1 MGLYGDSPYIL
12 YINQGIKSPHSYGE
26 TTGKLRGLGAPY
38 GDSPFWVVINGRT
51 GHFGAMMNNPPD
63 SPVQV
68 VTGGSARP
76 AWSDGLT
83 DKMVA
88 FVEHY
93 VSYRNA
99 TQAYDFAYDA
109 RDGSYETRRKEGQR
123 LLHHPRIQAAVKA
136 RAAIAQHESGMGVAW
151 LLERF
156 LRIANADPRELIGL
170 KIGCCRYCRGEGGGY
185 QWREREYL
193 EEMRKV
199 DEANEN
205 RAPNAKEI
213 PYPDPAGGFGYN
225 ATLAPN
231 PDCQQCHGE
240 GVERFVP
247 RDTDKLSDDAL
258 LLYGGV
264 KVKKDGYEIII
275 ADRTKAAELAGRIM
289 GAFNDKLQVSGA
301 IGAMVAVADL
311 RKVDPAEASKAYR
324 DMIAG
329 HLAAG

>member
-1 MGLYGDSPYIL
+1 MENALVKTPS
-12 YINQGIKSPHSYGE
+12 S
-26 TTGKLRGLGAPY
+26 
-38 GDSPFWVVINGRT
+38 
-51 GHFGAMMNNPPD
+51 
-63 SPVQV
+63 
-68 VTGGSARP
+68 GSARP
-76 AWSDGLT
+76 IWNEGLT
-83 DKMVA
+83 EKQA
-88 FVEHY
+88 SFVEHY

-109 RDGSYETRRKEGQR
+109 REGSYETRRLEGHRMLQKP
-123 LLHHPRIQAAVKA
+123 HIQAAIKA
-136 RAAIAQHESGMGVAW
+136 RQAIATHETGMGVAW

-170 KIGCCRYCRGEGGGY
+170 KIGCCRRCYGEGHEF
-185 QWREREYL
+185 QWRQHEYL
-193 EEMRKV
+193 EEMKKV
-199 DEANEN
+199 DQANALREQGGWKA
-205 RAPNAKEI
+205 RTEPAA
-213 PYPDPAGGFGYN
+213 PYPDLAGGFGFN
-225 ATLAPN
+225 ATLAPLESC
-231 PDCQQCHGE
+231 PHCHGE

-275 ADRTKAAELAGRIM
+275 ADQSKAAELAGRIM

-311 RKVDPAEASKAYR
+311 RKIDPAEAAKAYR

-329 HLAAG
+329 KLT